1 LTSTGPAQQAGT
13 GDFSRCD
20 GTGKSV
26 YDPAFEIEYTPD
38 GVDTGLCAGVARTA
52 TQAEGVTL
60 QECGASPETVWAID
74 LYDQPFESLV
84 LAFVPLING
93 SGANFSQRFAEP
105 FALTYPFV
113 GFPLDKPRPQ
123 LQVDWLSGYNTGVP
137 PILNISSVDVV
148 QIWGADKPPS
158 RP

>member
-1 LTSTGPAQQAGT
+1 MPRSRGTTAASRPSRPDT

-26 YDPAFEIEYTPD
+26 NDPA
-38 GVDTGLCAGVARTA
+38 
-52 TQAEGVTL
+52 
-60 QECGASPETVWAID
+60 
-74 LYDQPFESLV
+74 FESLV

-105 FALTYPFV
+105 FALTYPFA

-123 LQVDWLSGYNTGVP
+123 LQVDWLSGYTAGVP
-137 PILNISSVDVV
+137 PILNISSVDVI